1 MPIKCAW
8 FFILPGLWLG
18 QKHNLAIPWTFAR
31 VISDALAWHSGYYF
45 AGMANILLISK
56 NRKPK
61 SNNNMNRILQ
71 YLPEIE
77 GEEYALLERL
87 TEQMDQKQMEQFATI
102 YRSRRR
108 DPQNVMIFSIVGLLL
123 VPGLQRFYLGQIGWG
138 ILYLFTA
145 GLCFIGSIVDLVNFK
160 SMAYEYN
167 ERVAGE
173 VARMV

>member
-1 MPIKCAW
+1 
-8 FFILPGLWLG
+8 
-18 QKHNLAIPWTFAR
+18 
-31 VISDALAWHSGYYF
+31 
-45 AGMANILLISK
+45 
-56 NRKPK
+56 
-61 SNNNMNRILQ
+61 MNRILQ
-71 YLPEIE
+71 YLPEVE
-77 GEEYALLERL
+77 GEEFALLERL
-87 TEQMDQKQMEQFATI
+87 TEQMDQKQMEQFANI

-145 GLCFIGSIVDLVNFK
+145 GLCLIGSIVDLVNFK